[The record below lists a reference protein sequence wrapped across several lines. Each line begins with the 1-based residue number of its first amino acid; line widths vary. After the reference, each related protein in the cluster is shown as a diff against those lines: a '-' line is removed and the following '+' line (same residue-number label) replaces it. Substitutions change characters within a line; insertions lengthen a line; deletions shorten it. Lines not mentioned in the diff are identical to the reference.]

1 MRSSLAAVLAI
12 SILLCGCSEPSKPAC
27 PPLGDYDPAFRTKLA
42 AELHRLGDDSAAAQ
56 VVEDYALL
64 RAQVRACG

>member
-1 MRSSLAAVLAI
+1 MRSFSAAALAI

-42 AELHRLGDDSAAAQ
+42 AELHRLGEGSASAQ